1 MQIKLLYFNY
11 SFSININDTQIENLK
26 EFSLAY
32 YVKVLRTAEYIHD
45 VDCINLDVEDLCLTS
60 CICLTIIILTHS
72 LEQQ

>member
-32 YVKVLRTAEYIHD
+32 HVEVLRTAEYIHD
-45 VDCINLDVEDLCLTS
+45 VGINLDVEDLCLTS